1 MLLQKTILTR
11 KFYFFFENFYFRG
24 IKCYCYVILKK
35 HLTLPETDSNGR
47 RTAKITPEELM
58 KLNSD
63 KSSFVLLAFS
73 YLHDR
78 DVAEDIFQESI
89 LYILENRD
97 TIEVANARWYF
108 SRVILNKCLYYLR
121 QSSNRARIRDNIRDS
136 AIMAE
141 NISILSDTASDMA
154 AFNADLSGCLE
165 QCRRELPPLA
175 YNIFID
181 AKIKGLSYKDIA
193 EAHNVTQRRVA
204 TEMQRALVVF
214 RRVFKDYWFLFLV
227 VFCKG

>member
-1 MLLQKTILTR
+1 MAEEL
-11 KFYFFFENFYFRG
+11 
-24 IKCYCYVILKK
+24 
-35 HLTLPETDSNGR
+35 H
-47 RTAKITPEELM
+47 KITPEELM

-97 TIEVANARWYF
+97 TITVSNARWYF
-108 SRVILNKCLYYLR
+108 SRVILN
-121 QSSNRARIRDNIRDS
+121 RARIRDSIRDS